1 MVILLLTSAG
11 ISDLSLEQAK
21 FFLKSLKIAT
31 LQQMKLIFFLFWIG
45 RRNNFFS
52 CSLEQNL
59 KKKWFDIILHLFSIL
74 TEGKKNHTHT
84 NTHSTIA
91 KPSKNKHIF
100 GNYWSLS
107 LLRTPRPSTLPLI
120 FNQLCYFDIQNIQ
133 FLLSLASFY
142 LLHSL
147 IFYSMG
153 KYATMCK

>member
-1 MVILLLTSAG
+1 
-11 ISDLSLEQAK
+11 
-21 FFLKSLKIAT
+21 
-31 LQQMKLIFFLFWIG
+31 MKLIFLLFWIG
-45 RRNNFFS
+45 RRNNFLVVALS
-52 CSLEQNL
+52 KIK

-74 TEGKKNHTHT
+74 TEGKKNHRHT

-91 KPSKNKHIF
+91 KPSKNKHNF

-107 LLRTPRPSTLPLI
+107 LLRTPLPSTLLLI

-133 FLLSLASFY
+133 FLLSPASLY

-147 IFYSMG
+147 LFYSMG